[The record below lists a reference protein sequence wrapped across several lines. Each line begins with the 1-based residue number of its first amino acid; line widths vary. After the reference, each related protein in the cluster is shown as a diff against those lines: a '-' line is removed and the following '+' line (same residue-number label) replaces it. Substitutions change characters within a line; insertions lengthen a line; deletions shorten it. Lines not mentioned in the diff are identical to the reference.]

1 MWCEKEGIERARVK
15 IACERGQD
23 FFLVLISCKA
33 EAPHVCFKFSERR
46 SSRRSKKTRRV
57 NLAASALSLLIIITE
72 CP

>member
-1 MWCEKEGIERARVK
+1 MSEGRI
-15 IACERGQD
+15 

-33 EAPHVCFKFSERR
+33 EAPHVCFKFSEKR
-46 SSRRSKKTRRV
+46 SSRRSKKRRV